1 MEMIMMLAVTMRMHM
16 SVRFAGIV
24 SVGMEMDALSPQ
36 RVSHRQ
42 SKRNEHHSHPSLERF
57 RPGGGNCKFE
67 QHDGCSDHQQN
78 DRMPQSPA
86 KPNERGTPQVLILR
100 RDGQDRR
107 DVVSIQRMSDA

>member
-1 MEMIMMLAVTMRMHM
+1 MMLAITMRMHM

-24 SVGMEMDALSPQ
+24 PVGMEMDTLSPQ
-36 RVSHRQ
+36 RESHRQ
-42 SKRNEHHSHPSLERF
+42 SKRHEHHAHPSLERF

-78 DRMPQSPA
+78 DRMPQSPE

-107 DVVSIQRMSDA
+107 DVVSIQRMSDT

>member
-1 MEMIMMLAVTMRMHM
+1 MEMIMMLAITMRMEM
-16 SVRFAGIV
+16 PVLLAGIMPMRV
-24 SVGMEMDALSPQ
+24 QMDALSPQ

-100 RDGQDRR
+100 RDGQNRR